1 MSMDRAYDISCEG
14 VMHMDV
20 YGEYL
25 FIENFAAGYGIIR
38 LTAVMCGR
46 RPSCARVVCGAAFCG
61 VFAFILFIN
70 IPKIIEFGA
79 GIFFSALLVFIVFS
93 PDHLKNELRITA
105 VFYIVSFMTG
115 GAAIAF
121 IFASGCSGAVS
132 NGIFYI
138 GERVYFFMIL
148 GAGAAAAMISGL
160 AGYVKRSVSRR
171 PSMVRASIDIMGR
184 VAECAAKI
192 DTGNYL
198 KEPVSGKP
206 VSIIE
211 KEEAYRAWGDLYR
224 EHIIDS
230 RLRAVPYSSVGNAHG
245 TMIAVRCD
253 SMVIDRGAGVSP
265 DRYIYL
271 QNVYIGLYDGIFA
284 SDGEEERYT
293 LLLQPSLIDERCFA
307 L

>member
-46 RPSCARVVCGAAFCG
+46 RPSCARVACGAAFCG

-148 GAGAAAAMISGL
+148 GAGAAAAMIS
-160 AGYVKRSVSRR
+160 S
-171 PSMVRASIDIMGR
+171 
-184 VAECAAKI
+184 
-192 DTGNYL
+192 
-198 KEPVSGKP
+198 
-206 VSIIE
+206 
-211 KEEAYRAWGDLYR
+211 
-224 EHIIDS
+224 
-230 RLRAVPYSSVGNAHG
+230 
-245 TMIAVRCD
+245 
-253 SMVIDRGAGVSP
+253 
-265 DRYIYL
+265 
-271 QNVYIGLYDGIFA
+271 
-284 SDGEEERYT
+284 
-293 LLLQPSLIDERCFA
+293 
-307 L
+307 

>member
-1 MSMDRAYDISCEG
+1 MSVDRAYDISCEG

-46 RPSCARVVCGAAFCG
+46 RPSCARVACGAAFCG

-138 GERVYFFMIL
+138 GERV
-148 GAGAAAAMISGL
+148 
-160 AGYVKRSVSRR
+160 
-171 PSMVRASIDIMGR
+171 
-184 VAECAAKI
+184 
-192 DTGNYL
+192 
-198 KEPVSGKP
+198 
-206 VSIIE
+206 
-211 KEEAYRAWGDLYR
+211 
-224 EHIIDS
+224 
-230 RLRAVPYSSVGNAHG
+230 
-245 TMIAVRCD
+245 
-253 SMVIDRGAGVSP
+253 
-265 DRYIYL
+265 
-271 QNVYIGLYDGIFA
+271 
-284 SDGEEERYT
+284 
-293 LLLQPSLIDERCFA
+293 
-307 L
+307 